1 VKVKVAALGQGFSGR
16 PKIRRRSPEKAK
28 HCILI
33 VICRCRCQKIKI
45 HACIFPIFHL
55 SAEYPLYGSRDICC
69 DGHSKFPMATQSIAR
84 YARPRTVVQVQG
96 LYRVPVPLAQP
107 QCFCRYHKPREF
119 SSSTKLY
126 KQRPEYKDSFGTRL
140 RKALGETKI
149 KWYPIPVGVGIGFLG
164 LVQFYRINEREK
176 ARRADEEEEE
186 AYLKTVGRENGD
198 GSSGREGRPKR
209 RERIRPT
216 GPWFVPSE
224 SLPSEAIIDIYIG
237 RSKLCQHC
245 R

>member
-1 VKVKVAALGQGFSGR
+1 
-16 PKIRRRSPEKAK
+16 
-28 HCILI
+28 
-33 VICRCRCQKIKI
+33 
-45 HACIFPIFHL
+45 
-55 SAEYPLYGSRDICC
+55 
-69 DGHSKFPMATQSIAR
+69 
-84 YARPRTVVQVQG
+84 
-96 LYRVPVPLAQP
+96 
-107 QCFCRYHKPREF
+107 
-119 SSSTKLY
+119 
-126 KQRPEYKDSFGTRL
+126 
-140 RKALGETKI
+140 LGETKI